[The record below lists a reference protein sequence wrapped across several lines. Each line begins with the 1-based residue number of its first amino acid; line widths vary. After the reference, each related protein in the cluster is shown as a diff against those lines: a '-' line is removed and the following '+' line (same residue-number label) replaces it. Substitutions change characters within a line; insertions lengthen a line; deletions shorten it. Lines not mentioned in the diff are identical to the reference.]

1 MNLYLNILIILLFI
15 PLKVFCKNND
25 KIQKENKNLVSVQ
38 TLTGKII
45 GKVEK
50 IEIESGQIMN
60 VDIFFGIPYAEP
72 PVGNLRFEVFFEVL
86 NEGGD
91 YIWKF

>member
-1 MNLYLNILIILLFI
+1 MNLNLNIILIILLLI
-15 PLKVFCKNND
+15 LLKVFCKNNNQI
-25 KIQKENKNLVSVQ
+25 KKENENLVSVQ

-60 VDIFFGIPYAEP
+60 VDIFFGIPYAQP
-72 PVGNLRFEVFFEVL
+72 PVGDLRFEVFL
-86 NEGGD
+86 R
-91 YIWKF
+91 Y

>member
-1 MNLYLNILIILLFI
+1 MNLYLNILLIILLLI
-15 PLKVFCKNND
+15 PLKVLCKNNNQI
-25 KIQKENKNLVSVQ
+25 KKENENFVSVQ

-45 GKVEK
+45 GEVEK

-60 VDIFFGIPYAEP
+60 VDIFFGIPYAQP

-86 NEGGD
+86 EPNFPR
-91 YIWKF
+91 ISQ